1 MSERGWGLA
10 LGLTPFPQAAFLGQ
24 RGLVE
29 DDFLM
34 KVLEGM
40 AFAGFVSERGVP
52 YRPTDLFDEVW
63 AGCPVGGLGLPL
75 LPSCHAPILLT
86 SLHSWW
92 PTRWPGCGQMSS
104 TRSES
109 CAMSG
114 SWQSSYTRTYV
125 GPGLGLSC
133 ALVACLPAHPAD
145 DTRLTQLPSAC
156 RRTRTPPWLCTR
168 CSGRVRPAT

>member
-52 YRPTDLFDEVW
+52 YRPTDLFDEVYGW
-63 AGCPVGGLGLPL
+63 AVLWVAWAFPCSPPAML
-75 LPSCHAPILLT
+75 L
-86 SLHSWW
+86 
-92 PTRWPGCGQMSS
+92 
-104 TRSES
+104 
-109 CAMSG
+109 
-114 SWQSSYTRTYV
+114 
-125 GPGLGLSC
+125 
-133 ALVACLPAHPAD
+133 
-145 DTRLTQLPSAC
+145 
-156 RRTRTPPWLCTR
+156 
-168 CSGRVRPAT
+168 CS